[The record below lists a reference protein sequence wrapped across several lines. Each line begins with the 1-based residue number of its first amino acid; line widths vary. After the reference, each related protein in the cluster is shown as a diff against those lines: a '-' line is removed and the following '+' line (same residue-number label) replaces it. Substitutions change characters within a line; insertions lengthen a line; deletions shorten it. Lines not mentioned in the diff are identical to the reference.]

1 MIGAPVLQYNV
12 IFVVLAFW
20 SPFNA
25 WLRPSSSS
33 HGAQWNGVLY
43 KKTNADYLIHVF
55 RFHDFAV
62 RKLCGLPY
70 QNTVSRLG
78 LETSGL
84 LVQDSSQSWGVK
96 SKGLEPCINCT
107 LSFQMKHTTAKKN
120 TRLSKVMRSWTWK
133 IVLGLVLVQDQKAE

>member
-1 MIGAPVLQYNV
+1 MSSLLFWLFGLLLTHDFALLHPVMGLSGMEFY
-12 IFVVLAFW
+12 I
-20 SPFNA
+20 
-25 WLRPSSSS
+25 
-33 HGAQWNGVLY
+33 

-84 LVQDSSQSWGVK
+84 LVQDSSQSWT
-96 SKGLEPCINCT
+96 N
-107 LSFQMKHTTAKKN
+107 
-120 TRLSKVMRSWTWK
+120 
-133 IVLGLVLVQDQKAE
+133 